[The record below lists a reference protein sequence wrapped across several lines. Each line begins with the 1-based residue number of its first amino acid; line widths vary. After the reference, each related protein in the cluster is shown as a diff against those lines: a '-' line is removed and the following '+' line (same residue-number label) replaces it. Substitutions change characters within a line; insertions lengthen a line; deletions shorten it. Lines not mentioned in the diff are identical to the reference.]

1 MKGILKIKDSSK
13 VFFIS
18 DFHANH
24 ANIIKYCN
32 RPWKTKEEMTETL
45 IENWNSVVGPD
56 DIVFNL
62 GDFMWASSWNTIL
75 ERLNGKIYLIWGNHD
90 RKDFRDSYLNHL
102 EGVYDQLTLL
112 IDNKIVYLN
121 HFPFLCLPA
130 QHYQLFGH
138 IHLSTEKNS
147 GYDYMRCSSLQPN
160 QYDVGVD
167 LNRYRPIS
175 WEQVWERLQYQ
186 KENNVNC
193 LHWTT
198 NDNSYGLL

>member
-1 MKGILKIKDSSK
+1 MKHIIKIEDSSK

-24 ANIIKYCN
+24 ANIIKYCD
-32 RPWKTKEEMTETL
+32 RPWKTKEEMTEAL

-62 GDFMWASSWNTIL
+62 GDFMWSSSWNPVL

-90 RKDFRDSYLNHL
+90 RKDFKDSYLNHL
-102 EGVYDQLTLL
+102 EYVCDQLTLL

-121 HFPFLCLPA
+121 HFPYLCFPKK
-130 QHYQLFGH
+130 HYQLFGH
-138 IHLSTEKNS
+138 VHLSQNKNE
-147 GYDYMRCSSLQPN
+147 GEDFERCSYLLPN

-167 LNRYRPIS
+167 LNDFKPIS
-175 WEQVWERLQYQ
+175 WKQVWERLQYQ

-193 LHWTT
+193 LHWIK
-198 NDNSYGLL
+198 NGNS